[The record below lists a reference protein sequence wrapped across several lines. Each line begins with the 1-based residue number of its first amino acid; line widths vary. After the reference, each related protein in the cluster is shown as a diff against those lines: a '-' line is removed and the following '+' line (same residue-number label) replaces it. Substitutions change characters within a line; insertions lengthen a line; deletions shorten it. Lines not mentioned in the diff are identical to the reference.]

1 MEIPENIYGFIYI
14 TTNLING
21 KKYLGQKKIDDHGKW
36 RNYMGSG
43 VAFKQAVKKYGL
55 ENFKREII
63 DVANN
68 ADELNRLEKQY
79 TVEMDCLNDRTFYNL
94 VYGGG
99 TVTGL
104 KFSEGTIQRLREL
117 ASGENNYFYGKHYI
131 GELNHFYGKKHTP
144 ESRSKMSQS
153 HKGQTPWNKGKTGV
167 YSDETIQKM
176 IEAKKGVP
184 LSESHKKAIREA
196 QEGENHPMYGKHH
209 NEETKEILRQ
219 KRLGKKASEET
230 KKKMS
235 EAQLR
240 RFAGKPD
247 MIERH
252 TKRVT
257 CVNTGEVFDSVKHA
271 AERYHISSPSDIS
284 QVCKK
289 KRKSA
294 GKDKLGNRLV
304 WEYVDESIPR

>member
-21 KKYLGQKKIDDHGKW
+21 RKYIGQKKIDDHGKW
-36 RNYMGSG
+36 RKYLGSG
-43 VAFKQAVKKYGL
+43 IAFKQAVKKYGV

-63 DVANN
+63 AVAND
-68 ADELNRLEKQY
+68 AEELNQLEKKY
-79 TVEMDCLNDRTFYNL
+79 TIDMDCLNDRSFYNL
-94 VYGGG
+94 VLGGG

-104 KFSEGTIQRLREL
+104 KFSEKTIQRLREL
-117 ASGENNYFYGKHYI
+117 ASGENNYFYGKRYI
-131 GELNHFYGKKHTP
+131 GDLNPFYGRKHTIA
-144 ESRSKMSQS
+144 SRTRMSRS
-153 HKGQTPWNKGKTGV
+153 HKGQEPWNKGKTGI
-167 YSDETIQKM
+167 YSTESIQKM
-176 IEAKKGVP
+176 INAKKGAP
-184 LSESHKKAIREA
+184 LSENHKKAIREA
-196 QEGENHPMYGKHH
+196 QTGENHPMYGKHH
-209 NEETKEILRQ
+209 TEETKEKIRQ
-219 KRLGKKASEET
+219 KQLGKKASEET

-252 TKRVT
+252 TKSVM
-257 CVNTGEVFDSVKHA
+257 CVNTGEVFDSVKDA
-271 AERYHISSPSDIS
+271 AEHYYISSPSDIS

-294 GKDKLGNRLV
+294 GKDKLGNRLA
-304 WEYVDESIPR
+304 WEYVKESIPR